1 MFHHVSFTFLAT
13 VTISFF
19 SFFFIYIPGSSL
31 ERTSK
36 SLHQH
41 WQLLGAITFFFLK
54 ITFKYQLIVFFR
66 IFSNKALDNRL
77 ALLKCYLFRFVVMV
91 TQPNIITKELLAY
104 LFSNTSFCSECC
116 HLKITLATLFFL
128 FSFFF
133 KKVKNIFKDISL
145 LHCTLLKV
153 NHFSKKKSLQ
163 SRLVICFTA

>member
-1 MFHHVSFTFLAT
+1 MFFFFCARQFVNVA
-13 VTISFF
+13 VFF
-19 SFFFIYIPGSSL
+19 SLQFFNFPMTLFGGQRVSYFIYIPGSSL

-41 WQLLGAITFFFLK
+41 WQLLGAITFFSFLK

-116 HLKITLATLFFL
+116 HLKITLATFFFL
-128 FSFFF
+128 FFILFQ
-133 KKVKNIFKDISL
+133 
-145 LHCTLLKV
+145 
-153 NHFSKKKSLQ
+153 KSEKYL
-163 SRLVICFTA
+163 